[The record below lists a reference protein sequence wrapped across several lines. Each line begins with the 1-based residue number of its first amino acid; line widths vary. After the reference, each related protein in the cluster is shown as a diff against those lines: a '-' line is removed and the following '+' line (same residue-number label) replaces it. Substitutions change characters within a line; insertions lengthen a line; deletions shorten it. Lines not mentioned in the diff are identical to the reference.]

1 MKNCPNCNFQ
11 CEDNSS
17 FCVNCGTPLAQTA
30 PNAQQPFVQQS
41 YQPPYDQYDHTSEF
55 DKDDIS
61 KNKVFCM
68 LAYLMGAM
76 GIIIALL
83 GSSKSEY
90 TAFHLRQALKFLVVE
105 LLAGVCAIVLVWTII
120 VPLAY
125 AVLSVTL
132 FVIKIICFFQVCGGK
147 AKDAAIIRD
156 LKFLS

>member
-1 MKNCPNCNFQ
+1 MKICPNCNFQ
-11 CEDNSS
+11 CEDNSV
-17 FCVNCGTPLAQTA
+17 FCVNCGAQFVQTA
-30 PNAQQPFVQQS
+30 PNPQQPFVQQS
-41 YQPPYDQYDHTSEF
+41 YQPAFDQYDHTSEF
-55 DKDDIS
+55 DKEDIS

-68 LAYLMGAM
+68 LAYLMGAV

-105 LLAGVCAIVLVWTII
+105 LLAGVCSVLLVWTII
-120 VPLAY
+120 VPIAY

-132 FVIKIICFFQVCGGK
+132 FVLKIICFFQVCGGK

-156 LKFLS
+156 LKFLN